1 MASKGSKFKIII
13 RHMKV
18 TLLTLRHESRNTME
32 IFEMLNSVSPE
43 ISQIQKIVAE
53 EFERVKFLRFLSD
66 LIRLHYSNLVTVK
79 DTCLKQS

>member
-1 MASKGSKFKIII
+1 
-13 RHMKV
+13 MKV

-32 IFEMLNSVSPE
+32 IFEMLNSVSAE

-79 DTCLKQS
+79 DTCLKQSLRNLHCICR

>member
-1 MASKGSKFKIII
+1 MASKGSKFQIIN

-18 TLLTLRHESRNTME
+18 TLLTLRHESGNTME
-32 IFEMLNSVSPE
+32 IFEMLNSVRAE

-66 LIRLHYSNLVTVK
+66 LICLHYSNLVTVK